1 MKHSIFALLFMLIAV
16 MSCVHANGGAPTEEE
31 DLPAGV
37 ALVGDQ
43 EPVPGTNTEQFFGG
57 RGRFFRHRFRF
68 PFGGG
73 FRYGWRYP
81 LGWWRTSHLR
91 PRLSV
96 WPSCRRLLLLL
107 NAVGILLKPTAPTVQ
122 GKARVAYGMT
132 HFTTAPE

>member
-16 MSCVHANGGAPTEEE
+16 MSCVHANGGAPTEAE

-81 LGWWRTSHLR
+81 LGWWNTFGR
-91 PRLSV
+91 PIYGPGCLFGR
-96 WPSCRRLLLLL
+96 P
-107 NAVGILLKPTAPTVQ
+107 VG
-122 GKARVAYGMT
+122 GFFYC
-132 HFTTAPE
+132 